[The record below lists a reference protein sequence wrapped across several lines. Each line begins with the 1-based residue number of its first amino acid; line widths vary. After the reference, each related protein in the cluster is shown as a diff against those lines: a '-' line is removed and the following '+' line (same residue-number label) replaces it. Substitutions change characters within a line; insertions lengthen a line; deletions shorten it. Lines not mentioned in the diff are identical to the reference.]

1 LKYPVCV
8 DNTHL
13 LTLLLLKY
21 PVCVDNTHLLT
32 LLLLKYPV
40 CVDNTHLLTL
50 LLSNGPSKAYFD
62 PTLVRG
68 HHWVTWALTL

>member
-1 LKYPVCV
+1 MVLPIYKEAR
-8 DNTHL
+8 
-13 LTLLLLKY
+13 
-21 PVCVDNTHLLT
+21 
-32 LLLLKYPV
+32 LLKYPV